1 MIDSLFGDLG
11 IKVQKPAKPKRKQT
25 KQIKLNDSIN
35 LENNQ
40 MFGND
45 FAVEVIKKS
54 KIVKEEREVSAEK
67 KLKSK
72 KLSLAERLVIINTN
86 VLKVLGKQ
94 KNNVLII
101 KDKESL
107 HNYISQ
113 AITSEYIAIDTE
125 TNNSLDPVTCKLMGP
140 CFYYPG
146 GKQAYVP
153 LNHRNPETKVR
164 LEWQLTEAD
173 IKEELQRVID
183 SKVPIIMH
191 NGKFDYE
198 VIKCTCGIEVKPDW
212 DTMVCARLLNEN
224 ELAGLKWQYVNKIDK
239 EQDKYS
245 IDKLFENIAYA
256 DVDPD
261 IFALYAA
268 TDSFM
273 TGKLYELQKVE
284 LDKPEYGPHL
294 DISGKHEVKGLRWLF
309 HNVEM
314 PIVIVT
320 AEMELRGVAIDEEY
334 GARLKEKYN
343 KQLEDVDAKINGIL
357 SDLEDIIKAW
367 KISDIANEKLKI
379 YVSKKTKMSEEKI
392 LAQYPFK
399 DDIGRYKVGKPLIE
413 QLEDPIN
420 LSSPSQLAIL
430 FYNILGV
437 PNNATDGSRKTGKDE
452 LKIIKETL
460 ASYLPKLEELQTEF
474 DDEEL
479 EDLDN
484 IEEAVELS
492 ADEKEVFKLGSAAKL
507 ADLIL
512 KRRGIAK
519 LVTTYIDVIPDL
531 VKHWPDHR
539 IRFHLNSLGTDT
551 GRYSSGG
558 KLKFME
564 NDEPVVVSGINIQ
577 NIPSHNPEIRML
589 FTAKKDNHVV
599 ELTNNYYEIPE
610 TDEVETNSGWKKVSE
625 LAIGDIIIGQ
635 DNQDII
641 KQIIRQ
647 DNKYL
652 LYI

>member
-1 MIDSLFGDLG
+1 
-11 IKVQKPAKPKRKQT
+11 
-25 KQIKLNDSIN
+25 
-35 LENNQ
+35 
-40 MFGND
+40 
-45 FAVEVIKKS
+45 
-54 KIVKEEREVSAEK
+54 
-67 KLKSK
+67 
-72 KLSLAERLVIINTN
+72 
-86 VLKVLGKQ
+86 
-94 KNNVLII
+94 
-101 KDKESL
+101 
-107 HNYISQ
+107 
-113 AITSEYIAIDTE
+113 
-125 TNNSLDPVTCKLMGP
+125 
-140 CFYYPG
+140 
-146 GKQAYVP
+146 
-153 LNHRNPETKVR
+153 
-164 LEWQLTEAD
+164 
-173 IKEELQRVID
+173 
-183 SKVPIIMH
+183 
-191 NGKFDYE
+191 
-198 VIKCTCGIEVKPDW
+198 
-212 DTMVCARLLNEN
+212 
-224 ELAGLKWQYVNKIDK
+224 
-239 EQDKYS
+239 
-245 IDKLFENIAYA
+245 
-256 DVDPD
+256 
-261 IFALYAA
+261 
-268 TDSFM
+268 M

-320 AEMELRGVAIDEEY
+320 AEMELRGVAVDEEY

-343 KQLEDVDAKINGIL
+343 KQLEDVDAEINGIL

-367 KISDIANEKLKI
+367 KISDLANEKLKI
-379 YVSKKTKMSEEKI
+379 FVSKKTKMSEEKI
-392 LAQYPFK
+392 LSQYPFK
-399 DDIGRYKVGKPLIE
+399 DYIGRYKVGKPLIE

-564 NDEPVVVSGINIQ
+564 NDEPVVVSGINVQ
-577 NIPSHNPEIRML
+577 NIPSHNPEVRML
-589 FTAKKDNHVV
+589 FMAQTKEESKELADDNTIV
-599 ELTNNYYEIPE
+599 LS
-610 TDEVETNSGWKKVSE
+610 EVEEIETITGWKKVCE
-625 LAIGDIIIGQ
+625 LAIGDQ
-635 DNQDII
+635 I
-641 KQIIRQ
+641 KINNVEVSQIINIEKQ
-647 DNKYL
+647 AATKYTFAYKL
-652 LYI
+652 TLA